1 MLGGKGCDKKR
12 TSWRIGRL
20 VSEDAKTDFF
30 RHKDKKNI
38 FSAWFSEDTKTDFFR
53 HKDIK
58 NRFEGTVFL

>member
-1 MLGGKGCDKKR
+1 MDR
-12 TSWRIGRL
+12 
-20 VSEDAKTDFF
+20 KTDFF

-38 FSAWFSEDTKTDFFR
+38 FSTWFSGDTKTDFFR